1 MFVPEEAEYFF
12 YLQRLLAEGKV
23 PTAQVVEAQAAPN
36 AVGSVAW
43 DFVYYSDK
51 LKRSVR
57 PYSANASLANSVRQR
72 VGQLIDD
79 IHSSSSS
86 SSRRPAKTDDAV
98 TLTVRNTL
106 PRYDTNGE
114 IVDAHSG
121 SLVQHPN
128 GTFFFYGERYRNAT
142 GMVRFQWRE

>member
-23 PTAQVVEAQAAPN
+23 PTAQVVEAQAALN